1 MRIVFMGATGLGWE
15 CCRTLLEQGQDV
27 VGLFSIPREFRIS
40 WSASPVTNIQFR
52 SFEDLASE
60 YSIPLTYITGKM
72 SDPSYM
78 ETLRQ
83 LRPDILIVI
92 GWYYMLP
99 RSMRELAPLGAV
111 GLHASL
117 LPKYRGG
124 APLVWAVING
134 EREAG
139 VSFFHFADGVD
150 DGDIIGQ
157 ARFEI
162 RDEDDISDVLGKA
175 SEASVRLVSEYAPLL
190 ASNDAPRIVQNHSL
204 ATRVSQRSPEDGLID
219 WSSRSAR
226 QIYDWVRAQTRPYPG
241 AFTFL
246 GQEKLTIWKAALSA
260 NEASDTLQPGSIV
273 RAVDASDAFG
283 VACGDGQLLLVREV
297 GLADG
302 ASMSGREF
310 AEARNLSYETLLSN
324 ATESASVTAH
334 E

>member
-1 MRIVFMGATGLGWE
+1 MGATGLGWE
-15 CCRTLLEQGQDV
+15 CCRALLEQGQEV
-27 VGLFSIPREFRIS
+27 VGIFSIPREFRIS
-40 WSASPVTNIQFR
+40 WSATPVTNIQFK

-60 YSIPLTYITGKM
+60 YSIPLTYIKGKM
-72 SDPSYM
+72 SDLDYM
-78 ETLRQ
+78 EALRD

-157 ARFEI
+157 ASFEI
-162 RDEDDISDVLGKA
+162 RDEDDIADVLDKA
-175 SEASVRLVSEYAPLL
+175 SEASVRLVSEYVPLL
-190 ASNDAPRIVQNHSL
+190 ASGDAPRIIQDHTL
-204 ATRVSQRSPEDGLID
+204 ATRVSQRSPEDGLVD
-219 WSSRSAR
+219 WRSRSAR
-226 QIYDWVRAQTRPYPG
+226 QVYDWVRAQTRPYPG

-246 GQEKLTIWKAALSA
+246 GEEKLTIWKAALSA
-260 NEASDTLQPGSIV
+260 HEPSEGLPPGSVV
-273 RAVDASDAFG
+273 RGVDATDAFG
-283 VACGDGQLLLVREV
+283 VACGDGRLILVREV
-297 GLADG
+297 GLAGG

-310 AEARNLSYETLLSN
+310 AEARNLSHLTLLGN
-324 ATESASVTAH
+324 ATESASATAH